1 MPQMT
6 ATQAEALAI
15 DVARD
20 ALAPIAGALS
30 KEHRFP
36 TDVLRSF
43 GARGLFGVNIDPA
56 FGGLGAGA
64 EGYVRVV
71 RQLASADAGTAVAM
85 MVTNM
90 VAEAVA
96 AYGDDAQ
103 KDSVLRRIQSGD
115 YAAAGFSLSEPGSGS
130 DAASLTT
137 TAVRDGDAKDAS
149 YVLNGTK
156 AWVTSGGHAGVYLVM
171 ARTDPNE
178 RSRGISAFL
187 IDADSPGISAAKPE
201 DKMGLRSSTTTQLV
215 LEDCRVP
222 VSRRLGPEGI
232 GFRIAMSSL
241 DGGRIGVS
249 AQAIGIAMAA
259 QKIAMAADIDHTP
272 LMDSE
277 AEIRTGWALC
287 LRAARLKDAGKSITR
302 QAAMSKLFCSEMA
315 YRVCRRALTALGP
328 AGQTGP
334 VARYARDTRVNR
346 IYEGTSEV
354 QRIVIA
360 REILKAVA

>member
-1 MPQMT
+1 MTQMT
-6 ATQAEALAI
+6 ALQAEALATDI
-15 DVARD
+15 ARD
-20 ALAPIAGALS
+20 EIAPAAGEWAAG
-30 KEHRFP
+30 HVFP
-36 TDVLRSF
+36 TQVLRGF

-71 RQLASADAGTAVAM
+71 RRLAAADAGTTVAM

-90 VAEAVA
+90 VAEAIA

-103 KDSVLRRIQSGD
+103 KDTVLRRIQSGD
-115 YAAAGFSLSEPGSGS
+115 YAAGGFSLSEPGSGS

-137 TAVRDGDAKDAS
+137 TAIRDGDDGD

-187 IDADSPGISAAKPE
+187 IDADTDGIQAAKPE
-201 DKMGLRSSTTTQLV
+201 EKMGLRSSTTTQLI
-215 LEDCRVP
+215 LESCRVP
-222 VSRRLGPEGI
+222 ATRRLGPEGI

-259 QKIAMAADIDHTP
+259 QEVAMAADVDHTP

-277 AEIRTGWALC
+277 AEIRAGWALC
-287 LRAARLKDAGKSITR
+287 LRAARLKDAGKSFTR

-315 YRVCRRALTALGP
+315 YRVCRRALAALGP

-354 QRIVIA
+354 QRIVVA
-360 REILKAVA
+360 REILKSVA

>member
-1 MPQMT
+1 MAQMT
-6 ATQAEALAI
+6 PAQVEDLATA
-15 DVARD
+15 VARD
-20 ALAPIAGALS
+20 ELAPVAGQLS
-30 KEHRFP
+30 AQHMFP
-36 TDVLRSF
+36 ADLLRSF
-43 GARGLFGVNIDPA
+43 GARGLFGVNIAPE

-64 EGYVRVV
+64 EGYVRAV
-71 RQLASADAGTAVAM
+71 RQLAAADAGTAVAM

-90 VAEAVA
+90 VAEAVSTF
-96 AYGDDAQ
+96 GDAHQ
-103 KDSVLRRIQSGD
+103 KDTVLRRIQSGD

-137 TAVRDGDAKDAS
+137 TAVRDGDAKDAD

-187 IDADSPGISAAKPE
+187 IDAEADGISAAKPE
-201 DKMGLRSSTTTQLV
+201 EKMGLRSSTTTQLV

-222 VSRRLGPEGI
+222 ASRRLGPEGI
-232 GFRIAMSSL
+232 GFRVAMASL

-249 AQAIGIAMAA
+249 AQALGIGNAA

-277 AEIRTGWALC
+277 AELRAGWALC

-302 QAAMSKLFCSEMA
+302 QAAMSKLFCTEAA
-315 YRVCRRALTALGP
+315 YRVCRRALAALGP
-328 AGQTGP
+328 AGQTGD

-354 QRIVIA
+354 QKIVIA

>member
-1 MPQMT
+1 MT
-6 ATQAEALAI
+6 PAAVEALATQI
-15 DVARD
+15 ATEEW
-20 ALAPIAGALS
+20 APAAPELAAQ
-30 KEHRFP
+30 HRFP
-36 TDVLRSF
+36 TDLLT
-43 GARGLFGVNIDPA
+43 GAARRGLFGINIDPTY
-56 FGGLGAGA
+56 GGLGAGA
-64 EGYVRVV
+64 EGYVRAV
-71 RQLASADAGTAVAM
+71 RQLAAADAGTAVAM

-96 AYGDDAQ
+96 AYGDDDQ
-103 KDSVLRRIQSGD
+103 KDTVLRRIQSGD

-137 TAVRDGDAKDAS
+137 TAVRDGDD

-171 ARTDPNE
+171 ARTDPAQ

-187 IDADSPGISAAKPE
+187 INADTPGISAAKPE
-201 DKMGLRSSTTTQLV
+201 EKMGLRSSTTTQLV
-215 LEDCRVP
+215 LEDCRIP

-249 AQAIGIAMAA
+249 AQAIGIATAA
-259 QKIAMAADIDHTP
+259 QRVAMAAEGDKTA

-277 AEIRTGWALC
+277 AEIRIGWALC
-287 LRAARLKDAGKSITR
+287 LRAAKLKDAGKPITR

-315 YRVCRRALTALGP
+315 YRVCRRAVQFLGA
-328 AGQTGP
+328 AGQTGD

-360 REILKAVA
+360 REILKSVA